1 MPGIVAHG
9 YTPFMQQYNR
19 LVLRL
24 FPSLAAE
31 YSTKS
36 ELPYAG
42 DVNVGPGAVEVQH
55 TGIAGFSKGRQGDR
69 RF

>member
-1 MPGIVAHG
+1 MR
-9 YTPFMQQYNR
+9 QWNR
-19 LVLRL
+19 LVLLVLPKMMADHPGKR
-24 FPSLAAE
+24 
-31 YSTKS
+31 

-55 TGIAGFSKGRQGDR
+55 TGIPGFAKGRAGGDR